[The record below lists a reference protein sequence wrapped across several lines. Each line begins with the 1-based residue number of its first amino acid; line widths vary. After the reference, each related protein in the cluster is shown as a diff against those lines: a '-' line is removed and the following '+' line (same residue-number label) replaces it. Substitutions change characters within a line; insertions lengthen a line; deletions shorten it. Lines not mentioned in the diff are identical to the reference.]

1 MRLNSENHATGAH
14 SLPDFDFQ
22 LQTQDGRA
30 RAGMVTTPHG
40 SFHTPAFMPVGTRA
54 TVKAMTPEELRQAG
68 AEIIL
73 SNTFHLMLR
82 PGDEIVAELG
92 GLHRFMHWNG
102 PILTDSGGFQVFS
115 LADLRKISEEGV
127 TFRSPIDGAW
137 CSLSPESAMKIQNN
151 LGPDIMMAF
160 DECIPHDCG
169 VGQIKEKSERT
180 LRWLERSKKAH
191 ARPSE
196 QWLFGIVQ
204 GGTIPELRAWSAQR
218 TVEIGFDGYALGG
231 LAVGESKEQMLSA
244 IDVAEPLLP
253 SERPR
258 YLMGVG
264 TPLDF
269 IFAVD
274 RGMDM
279 FDCVVPT
286 REARTGRLYTSR
298 GVLNVK
304 NASFTRDP
312 GPADPECDCQTCRH
326 YSMAYLRHLHLAG
339 EILSSRLKTI
349 HNLHYFLTILR
360 EARQAIVEG
369 RWEQHKAKAIDRFTR
384 YKNSESALQTP

>member
-1 MRLNSENHATGAH
+1 
-14 SLPDFDFQ
+14 
-22 LQTQDGRA
+22 
-30 RAGMVTTPHG
+30 
-40 SFHTPAFMPVGTRA
+40 MPVGTRA

-73 SNTFHLMLR
+73 ANTFHLMLR
-82 PGDEIVAELG
+82 PGDGLIAELG
-92 GLHRFMHWNG
+92 GLHKFMHWDG

-115 LADLRKISEEGV
+115 LSDLREISEDGV
-127 TFRSPIDGAW
+127 TFRSPIDGAP

-160 DECIPHDCG
+160 DECIPHGCSAG
-169 VGQIKEKSERT
+169 EVKEKSERT

-191 ARPSE
+191 ARADE
-196 QWLFGIVQ
+196 RWLFGIVQ

-231 LAVGESKEQMLSA
+231 LAVGETKDKMLAA

-269 IFAVD
+269 IQCVD

-279 FDCVVPT
+279 FDCVIPT

-304 NASFTRDP
+304 NAAFARDP
-312 GPADPECDCQTCRH
+312 GPPDPQCDCQTCRN
-326 YSMAYLRHLHLAG
+326 YSMAYLRHLHLSG
-339 EILSSRLKTI
+339 EILSSRLNTI
-349 HNLHYFLTILR
+349 HNLHYFLSILR

-369 RWEQHKAKAIDRFTR
+369 RWERHKTEAIERFNRQKLT
-384 YKNSESALQTP
+384 E